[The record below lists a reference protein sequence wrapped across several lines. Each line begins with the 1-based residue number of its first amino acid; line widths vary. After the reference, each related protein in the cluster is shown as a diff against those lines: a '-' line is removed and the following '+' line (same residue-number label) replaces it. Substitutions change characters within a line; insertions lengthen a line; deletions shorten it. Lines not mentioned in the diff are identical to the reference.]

1 MLAVNAAV
9 DLALL
14 DVPEEYKRQSQA
26 LHRNTRPEKVR
37 EQARETEEEPATED
51 ADAPTQ
57 SGLPWMIDIFLYPT
71 SIPGLTHLGFFV
83 GVHFVLGFARL
94 IAGPLVRLVGLP
106 IFVIGI
112 LIGLYFSWYVT
123 ECIRDS
129 AAGRTRAPQAFATA
143 NISEMYSQCLHIV
156 GCYLI
161 FAGPAGFY
169 FIFTERTNA
178 IFWLLVGYGIF
189 FCPMGLLACVMFD
202 SVKGLNPILLIP
214 SIFSTLLPYCG
225 LILLIGGIVL
235 SVKTLIGIIDPQELQ
250 QTRLLATIV
259 GGLFYAVMLYTVF
272 VIAHLLGRFYK
283 RCEEELNWD
292 V

>member
-1 MLAVNAAV
+1 
-9 DLALL
+9 LALL
-14 DVPEEYKRQSQA
+14 DVPEEYRRQSQS
-26 LHRNTRPEKVR
+26 LHRNTRAENALG
-37 EQARETEEEPATED
+37 QAHEAEEEPATED
-51 ADAPTQ
+51 AGATQ

-71 SIPGLTHLGFFV
+71 STPGLAHLAFFAGAYFAASLVRFV
-83 GVHFVLGFARL
+83 GR
-94 IAGPLVRLVGLP
+94 PLVILVGLP
-106 IFVIGI
+106 IFVIRI

-143 NISEMYSQCLHIV
+143 NISEMYSQWLHIV

-169 FIFTERTNA
+169 FVFTERTDV

-189 FCPMGLLACVMFD
+189 FCPMGLLGCVMFD
-202 SVKGLNPILLIP
+202 SVRGLNPILLIP
-214 SIFSTLLPYCG
+214 SILSTLLPYCG

-235 SVKTLIGIIDPQELQ
+235 SVKAVIGIIDQQELQ
-250 QTRLLATIV
+250 QMRLLATIV
-259 GGLFYAVMLYTVF
+259 GGLFYAVMLYATF
-272 VIAHLLGRFYK
+272 VTAHLLGRFYK
-283 RCEEELNWD
+283 HYEEKLNWE